1 MSEEDFTKYE
11 TSYRQYYGSNYN
23 KALRNLKN
31 TKKRMEKQFAQ
42 QYPNARLDRFKFNVI
57 LSKTGD
63 VTGTSITLKVRDGQF
78 LDITTDDFKKL
89 YSGELH
95 WLPVI
100 WDTSGTVQP
109 FAFARRYPIIFGNSS
124 FTSMQILGLQ
134 VISTRCLHRGK
145 ETQTILQK
153 WP

>member
-1 MSEEDFTKYE
+1 MSEEDFKKYE

-31 TKKRMEKQFAQ
+31 TKKRMERQFVQ
-42 QYPNARLDRFKFNVI
+42 QYPNAHLDRFKFNVI

-63 VTGTSITLKVRDGQF
+63 VTGTF
-78 LDITTDDFKKL
+78 LDITTDDFKKF

-95 WLPVI
+95 WLPRI

-109 FAFARRYPIIFGNSS
+109 FDYHHHRYRIIIGNSL
-124 FTSMQILGLQ
+124 FTSMQIPGSR
-134 VISTRCLHRGK
+134 VILMRCRHCGK
-145 ETQTILQK
+145 ELTTILQRL
-153 WP
+153 P